1 MAIKKYH
8 LVLCFALIFTM
19 AVTMVVVSAP
29 GVAAAPE
36 ETSVEK
42 DVVETPVLEVPEEGP
57 EEAGTIF
64 NGNGNNLDISKLR
77 TGDVIVTKSWLGYF
91 MPGGWSHS
99 LIYYGYG
106 WCIEANQNGV
116 VWCRASAVRDA
127 DTAAIYRVR
136 TSSSIKSA
144 ARYFAARQLGKPYDF
159 KWLTWIGGKEVY
171 GSSYY
176 CSELAWAG
184 YKAYGVDIDRNP
196 GWSWTYGYNVAP
208 RELCDDRDTYCVA
221 YSS

>member
-8 LVLCFALIFTM
+8 LVLCFAIIFTM

-36 ETSVEK
+36 ETAVEEK
-42 DVVETPVLEVPEEGP
+42 VVETPEVPEES
-57 EEAGTIF
+57 GTIF
-64 NGNGNNLDISKLR
+64 NGNGNNLDISKLQ
-77 TGDVIVTKSWLGYF
+77 TGDIIVTKSWLGYI
-91 MPGGWSHS
+91 MPGGWSHA
-99 LIYYGYG
+99 LIYYGSG
-106 WCIEANQNGV
+106 WCIEANQHGV

-176 CSELAWAG
+176 CSELCWAG
-184 YKAYGVDIDRNP
+184 YKAYGVDVDRNP

-208 RELCDDRDTYCVA
+208 RELCDDRDTYQVA

>member
-8 LVLCFALIFTM
+8 LVLCFAILFTM
-19 AVTMVVVSAP
+19 AVTMVIVSTPAVAP
-29 GVAAAPE
+29 APE
-36 ETSVEK
+36 EPAVEK
-42 DVVETPVLEVPEEGP
+42 KLDEAQVPEES
-57 EEAGTIF
+57 GTIF
-64 NGNGNNLDISKLR
+64 NGDGNNLDISKLQ
-77 TGDVIVTKSWLGYF
+77 TGDIILTKSWMGYF

-116 VWCRASAVRDA
+116 VWCRASNVRDA
-127 DTAAIYRVR
+127 NEAAIYRVR
-136 TSSSIKSA
+136 TTYSVKSA
-144 ARYFAARQLGKPYDF
+144 ARYFARRQLGKPYDF
-159 KWLTWIGGKEVY
+159 KWLTYIGGKEVY

-176 CSELAWAG
+176 CSELCWAA
-184 YKAYGVDIDRNP
+184 YKAYGKDIDRNP

-208 RELCDDRDTYCVA
+208 RELADDYDTYRVA